1 MAVKTSLNRKI
12 VKFQLKKISSIIFYM
27 NRYNFKTVEAKWQKI
42 WQEQKY
48 FVTKI
53 DKTKKKFYCLE
64 MYPYPSGNIH
74 MGHVRNYAI
83 GDVLARFKSMQG
95 FNV

>member
-1 MAVKTSLNRKI
+1 
-12 VKFQLKKISSIIFYM
+12 M

-64 MYPYPSGNIH
+64 MFPYPSGNIH
-74 MGHVRNYAI
+74 MGHVRNYTI
-83 GDVLARFKSMQG
+83 GDV
-95 FNV
+95 